1 MKKDQIKI
9 QRANIV
15 EVPADAV
22 VNAANE
28 ALARGKGVCGALFEA
43 AGVEDLTKACRE
55 IGFCDTGKA
64 VITPAFQAKAKYII
78 HAVGPIWHGGTQGE
92 AELLRS
98 CYEESLKLAVDND
111 CHKIVFPVISSGI
124 FGYPKEE
131 AWTIALTACKDFLDA
146 HPEQDLEIVFVAR
159 SRELTGI
166 GEKILGSM
174 K

>member
-9 QRANIV
+9 QRADI
-15 EVPADAV
+15 ADVTADV
-22 VNAANE
+22 LVNAANTD
-28 ALARGKGVCGALFEA
+28 LAPGSGVCEA
-43 AGVEDLTKACRE
+43 IFKSAGYDELNRACRK
-55 IGFCDTGKA
+55 IGHCDTGKA

-78 HAVGPIWHGGTQGE
+78 HAVGPIWYGGTHGE

-98 CYEESLKLAVDND
+98 CYEESLKLAVAND

-124 FGYPKEE
+124 FGYPKDE

-146 HPEQDLEIVFVAR
+146 HPDQDLEIVFVAR